1 MNPRNVDW
9 IAVDFAAPGIH
20 IWAHDTDGD
29 VVQHDIIPPGS
40 VGAELGAMLHA
51 LEPYLSNDQTVPV
64 ICSGY
69 SPLPAL
75 ISLPVPSAPAGTLS
89 RLAVEDPR
97 VSVLTT
103 PGLKQ
108 ARPLGLMQGSATA
121 ISGFLTG
128 TPDFD
133 GVVCTVSKNAHWSH
147 ISAGEVV
154 SFQSFLTPELA
165 GQLTS
170 GPAQKN
176 SPGPGDL
183 DEHVFDIAV
192 DAIMTRPERF
202 AASLAQISAGAA
214 LKEISPTAGY
224 SQLVGGLIGMEL
236 SGARPYWL
244 GRQVAIIADDPWG
257 ALYARALKAQGVQ
270 ATIEPRAPQVLAGL
284 RHCYQEW
291 CAKKN

>member
-1 MNPRNVDW
+1 MFWLFAPARADFNAR
-9 IAVDFAAPGIH
+9 AVGTRRYIKSPCGGGPQGFGTD
-20 IWAHDTDGD
+20 DTR
-29 VVQHDIIPPGS
+29 
-40 VGAELGAMLHA
+40 AEAG
-51 LEPYLSNDQTVPV
+51 
-64 ICSGY
+64 
-69 SPLPAL
+69 
-75 ISLPVPSAPAGTLS
+75 PSAW
-89 RLAVEDPR
+89 
-97 VSVLTT
+97 
-103 PGLKQ
+103 
-108 ARPLGLMQGSATA
+108 LMQGSATA

-165 GQLTS
+165 GQLTF

-183 DEHVFDIAV
+183 DEPVFDIAV
-192 DAIMTRPERF
+192 DEIMTRPERF

-236 SGARPYWL
+236 SGLARIGWVGRLRLLPTTL
-244 GRQVAIIADDPWG
+244 GGHFTPVPLRPKAFKQQSSPAHRGFLRGCGIAI
-257 ALYARALKAQGVQ
+257 KNGVPKRTKPRVH
-270 ATIEPRAPQVLAGL
+270 AT
-284 RHCYQEW
+284 
-291 CAKKN
+291 